1 MKVQVLRDALKAFD
15 FDNDGKIKLE
25 EFRYF
30 MEEFGQTEND
40 IHMNEERL
48 NELLELCKP
57 LDTEG
62 NLEIDKLVDVL
73 TE

>member
-1 MKVQVLRDALKAFD
+1 MKVQTIKEALKVFD

-30 MEEFGQTEND
+30 MEEFGQTDND
-40 IHMNEERL
+40 IHMNEQRL
-48 NELLELCKP
+48 NELFELCKP
-57 LDTEG
+57 LDQDG
-62 NLEIDKLVDVL
+62 NMDIDKLANVL